1 MYLHAF
7 HQILVIYF
15 LFPAYVVINN
25 MVIRIDVIYPFSEK
39 ENLPPYC
46 IVVVVLCNNVVVDS
60 TYLVCTYQF
69 KTLSRLTKKSEVTEL
84 LFGKSIIDKWHLT
97 YYWLN
102 KKSFIP
108 GLYYLQLRIFYFY
121 FLC

>member
-1 MYLHAF
+1 MTKDKLLTMYKIIGRFLLYLHAF

-60 TYLVCTYQF
+60 TYVSCMYIQVEDITQSCKMQACQTFQRFITMHGVC
-69 KTLSRLTKKSEVTEL
+69 VA
-84 LFGKSIIDKWHLT
+84 
-97 YYWLN
+97 WL
-102 KKSFIP
+102 
-108 GLYYLQLRIFYFY
+108 
-121 FLC
+121 